1 LDRKILREGRE
12 SVQQNLF
19 RQEVF
24 DVQETKSL
32 GTIRIATP
40 VSHQTWSLV
49 ALATVAA
56 ILVWLLVGQYTRR
69 EHVSGTL
76 VPKAG
81 LISITARNTGTV
93 LKVHVAEGDMVH
105 RGDPLLTISGERS
118 SASLGDTARD
128 ISTHLQ
134 HDHTRLTVEIDDAK
148 RLQDEQADDLRMQQ
162 RMLERQIA
170 QYQAQTVI
178 EKREVDQL
186 AELLGRFEALGT
198 KGYVSPLQVQQQ
210 RTDEINAQQQLKTLE
225 REQAEAQQQF
235 ASVGDQLKQLP
246 LTTETKVDDL
256 RRQLSQ
262 DDQALDQN
270 EAEREVVIRAPED
283 GLVSSELAVPGQAT
297 VTGQTLL
304 TILPKGSPLEAQLLV
319 PSSAIGFVHVG
330 TKVVLHYQAFPYQKF
345 GSQCGLV
352 QRLSRNALSPA
363 EITSLFGQAPPSEPL
378 YRVKVSLTAQQ
389 VEAYGRPE
397 LLKPGM
403 LVEADLLLDKR
414 RMIEWIFEPLYGM
427 ASRYGTRHD

>member
-1 LDRKILREGRE
+1 M
-12 SVQQNLF
+12 QQRLF

-24 DVQETKSL
+24 EAQVARSL

-40 VSHQTWSLV
+40 VSHQTWSVV
-49 ALATVAA
+49 ALVTVAG
-56 ILVWLLVGQYTRR
+56 ILIWLFIGQYTRR
-69 EHVSGTL
+69 EHVNGTL
-76 VPKAG
+76 VPQAG
-81 LISITARNTGTV
+81 LISITARSPGTV
-93 LKVHVAEGDMVH
+93 LKVHVAEGDSIH

-134 HDHTRLTVEIDDAK
+134 HDHARLTAEIDDAK
-148 RLQDEQADDLRMQQ
+148 HLQDEQADDLRMQQ
-162 RMLERQIA
+162 HMLGRQIA

-186 AELLGRFEALGT
+186 AELLQRFEAMGT

-225 REQAEAQQQF
+225 REQSEARQQF

-246 LTTETKVDDL
+246 LTTEAKIGDL

-262 DDQALDQN
+262 DDQALAQN
-270 EAEREVVIRAPED
+270 EADREVVIRAPED
-283 GLVSSELAVPGQAT
+283 GLVSSELIAPGQAT
-297 VTGQTLL
+297 IAGQTML

-345 GSQCGLV
+345 GSQSGLV

-378 YRVKVSLTAQQ
+378 YRVKVSLDAQQ

-397 LLKPGM
+397 SLRPGM
-403 LVEADLLLDKR
+403 VLDADLLLDKR

-427 ASRYGTRHD
+427 ARRSGTGGQAIHD